1 MKKNLIPII
10 LLLIII
16 SLFIGSVSAA
26 NNNNGV
32 LIQKTGQKNLL
43 DSGAN
48 KFYWGER
55 GGIFS
60 YTWKTYKNSKS
71 VIINVHYK
79 TINNSWY
86 GTYTITKVSKDRLKI
101 VEKSPE
107 VKLYSGHSS
116 VTSYA
121 TTSLTPVQYYSN
133 TLKSQIEN
141 DGYLMD

>member
-1 MKKNLIPII
+1 MKKNLIPIMF
-10 LLLIII
+10 LLVII
-16 SLFIGSVSAA
+16 SLFVGSVSAA

-32 LIQKTGQKNLL
+32 LIQKTAQKNLL

-60 YTWKTYKNSKS
+60 YTWKTYKNSKG
-71 VIINVHYK
+71 VLVNVHYK

-101 VEKSPE
+101 VENSPE

-116 VTSYA
+116 ITSYA
-121 TTSLTPVQYYSN
+121 TTSLTPIQYYSK